1 MASTCSAGHTG
12 VSTNS
17 QLEWPA
23 ASTQVDGNLAILAE
37 VRLFA
42 GESRLD
48 ELERGDGVARRPVP

>member
-1 MASTCSAGHTG
+1 MQKKDEIL
-12 VSTNS
+12 V
-17 QLEWPA
+17 PA